1 MPYGDFKDLASR
13 AASEKFLRDKAF
25 NIAKNPRYD
34 GYHGG
39 LASMLY
45 SCFDKKTSGRR
56 TKSISNQQLPND
68 LRNPIIKIF
77 KKEVFAFHLKTIF
90 GVLV

>member
-1 MPYGDFKDLASR
+1 
-13 AASEKFLRDKAF
+13 
-25 NIAKNPRYD
+25 
-34 GYHGG
+34 
-39 LASMLY
+39 MLY

-77 KKEVFAFHLKTIF
+77 KKEVFALHLKTIF